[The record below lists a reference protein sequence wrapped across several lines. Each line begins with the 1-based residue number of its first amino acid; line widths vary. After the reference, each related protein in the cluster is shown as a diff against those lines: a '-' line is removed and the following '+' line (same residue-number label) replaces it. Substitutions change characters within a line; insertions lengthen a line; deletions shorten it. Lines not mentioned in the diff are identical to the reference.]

1 MNSNDI
7 KPGRPIG
14 LTLAILLSVLLY
26 AVMPL
31 TLLGYRLIVQD
42 RLSRVDNPVLFEGEE
57 YRALASGGSFQIS
70 ANEIVV
76 QTGAILIFLVV
87 AYLAWRGGRPWIRPL
102 FTSTVLLYGGLTA
115 IFTLRDLLTP
125 NIIDQGMTSLDTLIK
140 QGLCSVLVTTVL
152 IPLYVLWY
160 INRAPARAFYRGTF
174 APTELSPE

>member
-1 MNSNDI
+1 MNSTDI

-31 TLLGYRLIVQD
+31 VLLGYRLIIQD
-42 RLSRVDNPVLFEGEE
+42 RLSRVDTPVIFEGEE
-57 YRALASGGSFQIS
+57 YRALASGGSFQITTS
-70 ANEIVV
+70 EVAV
-76 QTGAILIFLVV
+76 QTVAIFIFLVV
-87 AYLAWRGGRPWIRPL
+87 AYLAWRGGRSWIRPV

-125 NIIDQGMTSLDTLIK
+125 NTVDQGMTSLDTLIA

-152 IPLYVLWY
+152 VPMYVLWY
-160 INRAPARAFYRGTF
+160 VNRAPARAFYRGTY
-174 APTELSPE
+174 APLELSPQ